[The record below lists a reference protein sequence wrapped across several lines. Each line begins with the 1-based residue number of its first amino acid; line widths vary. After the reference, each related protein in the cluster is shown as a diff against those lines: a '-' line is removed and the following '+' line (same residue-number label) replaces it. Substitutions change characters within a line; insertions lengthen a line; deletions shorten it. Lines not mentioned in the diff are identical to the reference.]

1 MRHQPARLFVCGRC
15 RAQVLVCSHCD
26 RGQRYC
32 ADGCAQV
39 TRNVLQRDA
48 ARRYQASRAGR
59 FKHAARM
66 RRWRE
71 RRAALLQSVTHQGSA
86 VGLPDGVVAP
96 SSTPA
101 APVAS
106 PPCLLPPVTVAAV
119 VAGLGPALFPDTWHC
134 RWCRTR
140 CPSHLRWGFLRRAPA
155 LGLTHG
161 HSP

>member
-39 TRNVLQRDA
+39 TRNSLQRDA

-71 RRAALLQSVTHQGSA
+71 RRAALQQSVTHQGSA
-86 VGLPDGVVAP
+86 PGVPDGVVAL

-101 APVAS
+101 TPVAP
-106 PPCLLPPVTVAAV
+106 PPCLPPSVIAVAASP
-119 VAGLGPALFPDTWHC
+119 GLALHLDTWHC

-140 CPSHLRWGFLRRAPA
+140 CPNRVRWGFVRDAPA
-155 LGLTHG
+155 RGLTHG
-161 HSP
+161 PSP